1 MSYTLRQVQPLLTK
15 PELELFQ
22 SSRAAAVRTLSERQ
36 LASRIKRA
44 RTQRDKY
51 RDLFRRQTVQ
61 SRARAGSAD
70 ANRRTEQ
77 KAEIMA
83 DLLERFEAQL
93 AKQQAQAAK
102 MALKASP
109 GKAATQKAV
118 AKKAVTKKAAATQ
131 PVAKSGAAKTGAVKQ
146 AMAKKAPAKKAPAKK
161 AVVKKAVARKAAA
174 SAGAAPA
181 VPSRKTAT
189 GRAPAARG
197 TRSQAVVAAG
207 ARAAARGAVPTDMTA
222 KTARMNPLKAKPI
235 NKKIHA
241 SARARQKVHTAK
253 RDAR

>member
-83 DLLERFEAQL
+83 DLLERFEAHL

-118 AKKAVTKKAAATQ
+118 AKKAVTKKAVATQ
-131 PVAKSGAAKTGAVKQ
+131 PVAKSGAAKTGALKQ
-146 AMAKKAPAKKAPAKK
+146 AVAKKAPAKK

>member
-118 AKKAVTKKAAATQ
+118 AKKAVTKKAVATQ
-131 PVAKSGAAKTGAVKQ
+131 PVAKSGAAKTGALKQ
-146 AMAKKAPAKKAPAKK
+146 AVAKKAPAKK

>member
-118 AKKAVTKKAAATQ
+118 AKKAVTKKAVATQ
-131 PVAKSGAAKTGAVKQ
+131 PVAKSGAAKTAAVKP
-146 AMAKKAPAKKAPAKK
+146 AVAKKAPAKK